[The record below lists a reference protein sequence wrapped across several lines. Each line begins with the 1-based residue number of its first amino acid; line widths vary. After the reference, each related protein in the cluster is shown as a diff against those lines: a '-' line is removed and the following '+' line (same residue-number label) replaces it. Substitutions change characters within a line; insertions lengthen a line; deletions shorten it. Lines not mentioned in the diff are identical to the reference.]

1 MFALLIALAIRREE
15 EEEEVF
21 FVGGIEGIVS
31 AWRYTIMTPNMPTVR
46 NRTKPEKMGL
56 TAYCTVQE

>member
-1 MFALLIALAIRREE
+1 LFALLIVLAIRKE

-31 AWRYTIMTPNMPTVR
+31 AWRYTVMTPNMPTVR
-46 NRTKPEKMGL
+46 NRTKTEKMGL
-56 TAYCTVQE
+56 